1 MQNTKSNTKDR
12 EIFLSRTL
20 NAPVAL
26 VWEMWTDPQ
35 HIANWWGPNGFTNT
49 ISIMDL
55 KPGGQWNLVMH
66 GPDGTDYD
74 NKSIFKEI
82 IRHKRIVFDHVSY
95 PKITFTITFE
105 ARGDQT
111 FLTWHMLFES
121 AEVFLQVVKQHG
133 AVEGMKQ
140 NVEKLEAYLAAAAA
154 GTNPSQSPTPGKFA
168 EINGIKMYYEIHGSV
183 NPRGSGTPLVLLHGG
198 GSTIYTTFG
207 RILPVL
213 ARTHKVI
220 AIELQAHGHTSDR
233 DAPETFQQ
241 DADDIAELL
250 KQLNLPAADI
260 FGFSNGGQTAMELAI
275 RHPEKVRRLIIA
287 SAFFKRSGTPAGFW
301 AGFAKATLDNMP
313 QLYRDEYLKI
323 NNDPAAL
330 LNMFNKDVQRMQN
343 FTDWKDEDL
352 ISVQS
357 PVLFVIG
364 DQDLPLPENAVEM
377 YRLLPH
383 ARLAIL
389 PGNHGSYLG
398 EALTTNPNM
407 KTVELLAAMI
417 DEFLT

>member
-49 ISIMDL
+49 ISTMDL

-66 GPDGTDYD
+66 GPDGADYD
-74 NKSIFKEI
+74 NNSIFREI
-82 IRHKRIVFDHVSY
+82 VPHKRIVFDHVSF

-105 ARGDQT
+105 DRGDQT
-111 FLTWHMLFES
+111 FLTWHMLFDS
-121 AEVFLQVVKQHG
+121 AEEFQKIAKEHG
-133 AVEGMKQ
+133 AVEGAKQ
-140 NVEKLEAYLAAAAA
+140 NVEKLETYLASAA
-154 GTNPSQSPTPGKFA
+154 PGKYA
-168 EINGIKMYYEIHGSV
+168 DVNGIKLYYEIH
-183 NPRGSGTPLVLLHGG
+183 GSGTPLVLLHGG
-198 GSTIYTTFG
+198 GSTINTTFG
-207 RILPVL
+207 RILPSL
-213 ARTHKVI
+213 KKTHQLI
-220 AIELQAHGHTSDR
+220 AIELQAHGHTGDR
-233 DAPETFQQ
+233 NAPETFQQ
-241 DADDIAELL
+241 DADDVAELL
-250 KQLNLPAADI
+250 TQLNIPAADI
-260 FGFSNGGQTAMELAI
+260 FGFSNGGQTAIELAI
-275 RHPEKVRRLIIA
+275 RHPKKVRRLIVA

-301 AGFAKATLDNMP
+301 AGFAGATLDNMP
-313 QLYRDEYLKI
+313 QIYKDEYLKI
-323 NNDPAAL
+323 THDPAAL
-330 LNMFNKDVQRMQN
+330 LNMFNKDVRRMEH
-343 FTDWKDEDL
+343 FTDWQDDALAK
-352 ISVQS
+352 VRA
-357 PVLFVIG
+357 PVLFVTG
-364 DQDLPLPENAVEM
+364 DQDLPLPEHTVEM

-398 EALTTNPNM
+398 EILTTNPNM

>member
-49 ISIMDL
+49 ISTMDL

-74 NKSIFKEI
+74 NKSIFREI

-105 ARGDQT
+105 DRGDKT

-121 AEVFLQVVKQHG
+121 AEEFQQIAKQNG
-133 AVEGMKQ
+133 AVEGAKQ
-140 NVEKLEAYLAAAAA
+140 NVEKLEIYLAAA
-154 GTNPSQSPTPGKFA
+154 TRGKYA
-168 EINGIKMYYEIHGSV
+168 TVNGIKMYYEIHGSGNLRASV
-183 NPRGSGTPLVLLHGG
+183 NPGTPLVLLHGG
-198 GSTIYTTFG
+198 GSTINTTFG
-207 RILPVL
+207 RILPAL
-213 ARTHKVI
+213 KKNHQLI
-220 AIELQAHGHTSDR
+220 AIELQAHGHTGDR
-233 DAPETFQQ
+233 NAPETFQQ
-241 DADDIAELL
+241 DADDVAELL
-250 KQLNLPAADI
+250 TQLNFPAADI
-260 FGFSNGGQTAMELAI
+260 FGFSNGGHTAIELAI
-275 RHPEKVRRLIIA
+275 RHPKKVRRLVVA
-287 SAFFKRSGTPAGFW
+287 SAFFKRSGVPAGFW
-301 AGFAKATLDNMP
+301 AGFARATLDNMP

-323 NNDPAAL
+323 TQDPAAL
-330 LNMFNKDVQRMQN
+330 TNMFNKDVRRMEN
-343 FTDWKDEDL
+343 FQEWTDEAL
-352 ISVQS
+352 ATVQA

-364 DQDLPLPENAVEM
+364 DQDLPLPEHAVEM
-377 YRLLPH
+377 YRLLPN

-417 DEFLT
+417 DEFLS

>member
-1 MQNTKSNTKDR
+1 MQSTKSNTKDR

-49 ISIMDL
+49 ISTMDF

-74 NKSIFKEI
+74 NKSIFREI
-82 IRHKRIVFDHVSY
+82 IRHKRIVFDHVSF

-105 ARGDQT
+105 DRGDQT

-121 AEVFLQVVKQHG
+121 VEVFQQIAKQNG
-133 AVEGMKQ
+133 AVEGAKQ
-140 NVEKLEAYLAAAAA
+140 NMEKLETYLASAA
-154 GTNPSQSPTPGKFA
+154 TGKYA
-168 EINGIKMYYEIHGSV
+168 NVNGIKMYYEIHGSA
-183 NPRGSGTPLVLLHGG
+183 NPGTPLVLLHGG
-198 GSTIYTTFG
+198 GSTIYTTFA
-207 RILPVL
+207 RILPYL
-213 ARTHKVI
+213 AKTHKLI
-220 AIELQAHGHTSDR
+220 AIELQAHGHTGDR
-233 DAPETFQQ
+233 NAPETFQQ

-250 KQLNLPAADI
+250 KQLNVPAADI
-260 FGFSNGGQTAMELAI
+260 FGFSNGGHTAMELAI
-275 RHPEKVRRLIIA
+275 RHPEKVRRLVVA

-301 AGFAKATLDNMP
+301 AGFARATLDNMP
-313 QLYRDEYLKI
+313 QIYRDEYLKI
-323 NNDPAAL
+323 TNDPAAL
-330 LNMFNKDVQRMQN
+330 LNMFNKDVQRMEN
-343 FTDWKDEDL
+343 FQEWTDEAL
-352 ISVQS
+352 ASVQA
-357 PVLFVIG
+357 PVLFVLG
-364 DQDLPLPENAVEM
+364 DQDLPLPEHAVYM

-398 EALTTNPNM
+398 EVLTTNPNM

-417 DEFLT
+417 DEFLL